1 MAKIFRMVVALPKQA
16 AVSYGNRRV
25 DVAANIEIG
34 PQQLVSFSFFYLT
47 QAEPFQERNSL
58 QWIRCFTSL
67 EDEGIANVE
76 YELIQKVNID
86 HILLPLS
93 S

>member
-34 PQQLVSFSFFYLT
+34 PQQLVSFSFFLFNAGRT
-47 QAEPFQERNSL
+47 FSGKE
-58 QWIRCFTSL
+58 
-67 EDEGIANVE
+67 
-76 YELIQKVNID
+76 
-86 HILLPLS
+86 
-93 S
+93 